1 MADEEKKLDD
11 DDATAKADA
20 AKPEASST
28 VSHSE
33 PAVVHSGLDVPPLA
47 DDQDHAPGHATDSHG
62 HDAHGHD
69 DHAHSA
75 SGAEFGE
82 VIPEKNWQDSLL
94 AGIAALVLCGF
105 LFLGY
110 TWSQV
115 TPPPEHEEVATP
127 PTHSSVETPALPA
140 PSVNPKFK
148 QIPANEY
155 ENPIQPSDS
164 AHPAP
169 RHLGK

>member
-1 MADEEKKLDD
+1 MADEEKKL

-28 VSHSE
+28 VSDSE
-33 PAVVHSGLDVPPLA
+33 PAIVHSGADVPPLA
-47 DDQDHAPGHATDSHG
+47 HDQDHAPGHATDSHG
-62 HDAHGHD
+62 HD

-75 SGAEFGE
+75 SGADFGE

-105 LFLGY
+105 LFIGY

-127 PTHSSVETPALPA
+127 PHSSVETPALPA
-140 PSVNPKFK
+140 PSVNPKYK
-148 QIPANEY
+148 AIPANEY
-155 ENPIQPSDS
+155 ENPVQPTN
-164 AHPAP
+164 PAQP
-169 RHLGK
+169 AIPQQGKSSKPSL